1 MNTTP
6 QFEIEPEEHTLLVV
20 DDNAINLNVIVRYL
34 NDIGF
39 RTLIARDGTRAFER
53 AKKGQPDLI
62 LLDVM
67 MPPGIDGF
75 ETCKLLKRAEE
86 TKHIPII
93 FMTALNEA
101 EHKVKGF
108 EVGAADYIT
117 KPFQHEEVYARVM
130 TQLRNYRLTFHLEEM
145 VMQRT
150 AELERAKKQ
159 VEAADQT
166 KSIFLKQISHELRTP
181 LATML
186 LYVSLALKK
195 PDDNERLLKCLKTI
209 GESGAHLQSLI
220 ERILEFGESS
230 IVLNPEEIELRP
242 FLYRLE
248 ERYIALA
255 QEQGIKFKLKIPD
268 NAPSHITVDD
278 VRLYQVLDSLL
289 SNGLKFTDEGDVAL
303 GLSFAGQ
310 RLRFEVSDTGTGIA
324 DNALERVFLPFEQS
338 GTVAQPAEG
347 IGLGLT
353 MSQQIIVAMGSQIQ
367 VESTVGEGS
376 RFWFELHIGSSST
389 WP

>member
-1 MNTTP
+1 MP
-6 QFEIEPEEHTLLVV
+6 KFEIDPEKHTLLVV

-75 ETCKLLKRAEE
+75 ETCKLLKQAEE
-86 TKHIPII
+86 TRHIPVI

-130 TQLRNYRLTFHLEEM
+130 TQLRNYRLTFHLEEL
-145 VMQRT
+145 VTQRT

-166 KSIFLKQISHELRTP
+166 KSTFLKQISHELRTP
-181 LATML
+181 LTTMI

-195 PDDNERLLKCLKTI
+195 PDDNERLLRCLKTI
-209 GESGAHLQSLI
+209 GESGTHLQSLI

-230 IVLNPEEIELRP
+230 ILLNLEETELRP
-242 FLYRLE
+242 FLHRLE
-248 ERYIALA
+248 QRYIALA
-255 QEQGIKFKLKIPD
+255 QERGINFSFKVPD
-268 NAPSHITVDD
+268 NAPSHITVDSM
-278 VRLYQVLDSLL
+278 RLYQVLDSLL
-289 SNGLKFTDEGDVAL
+289 SNGLKFTDEGEIAL
-303 GLSFAGQ
+303 VLSFAGQ
-310 RLRFEVSDTGTGIA
+310 RLRFEVSDTGKGIA
-324 DNALERVFLPFEQS
+324 EDALERVFLPFEQN
-338 GTVAQPAEG
+338 GTAVQPAEG

-353 MSQQIIVAMGSQIQ
+353 MSQQTIVAMGSQIQ
-367 VESTVGEGS
+367 AESTLGEGS
-376 RFWFELHIGSSST
+376 RFWFELHVAKK
-389 WP
+389 